1 MSKQYPVYVPLPTGG
16 GRSDANYT
24 ETCHTEAN
32 GDRVCKREYEEI
44 GTTGVVALCI
54 VIALI
59 VGFIGYVVW
68 DARRP
73 WRRP

>member
-1 MSKQYPVYVPLPTGG
+1 MNQQYPIFIPMPA
-16 GRSDANYT
+16 GRGSDGTNYT

-44 GTTGVVALCI
+44 GTTGAVALCI
-54 VIALI
+54 AIALI
-59 VGFIGYVVW
+59 VGLIGYMVW